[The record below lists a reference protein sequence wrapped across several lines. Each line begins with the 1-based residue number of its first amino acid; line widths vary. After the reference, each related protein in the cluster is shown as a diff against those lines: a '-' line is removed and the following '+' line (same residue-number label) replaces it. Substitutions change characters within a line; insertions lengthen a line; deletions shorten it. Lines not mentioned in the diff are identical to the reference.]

1 MKILVNNQIFR
12 ELPIDLTRLTQHVMR
27 DGLRTKFATLIHLS
41 LIRTEQEIIEE
52 RAVEAGEEVV
62 LNPTTISNKDNI
74 KSNTTPPPDVF
85 DEAEMEKNRNELV
98 SIKKKTF
105 VTINSV
111 SPIFTSVSEKVSK
124 KIRKYSRGKSGKYS
138 HFWIYLPPHKRQS
151 WICRQL
157 CSEIR
162 FQPHRTLIK
171 RAEASFFDLIQ
182 SPDTHI
188 ITQVTLKTYN
198 VIFKNYRQSL
208 MKTYR
213 REKY

>member
-1 MKILVNNQIFR
+1 M
-12 ELPIDLTRLTQHVMR
+12 
-27 DGLRTKFATLIHLS
+27 
-41 LIRTEQEIIEE
+41 RTEREIIEE
-52 RAVEAGEEVV
+52 RAAEAGEDLVS
-62 LNPTTISNKDNI
+62 NTTTTSSSDNI
-74 KSNTTPPPDVF
+74 KLINSQSSNIF
-85 DEAEMEKNRNELV
+85 DDAESEKNRNELV
-98 SIKKKTF
+98 SLKKKTF
-105 VTINSV
+105 TVVNSV

-138 HFWIYLPPHKRQS
+138 HFWVYLPPHKRQS

-182 SPDTHI
+182 NPDAHI

-213 REKY
+213 REKH